1 MFLMIHF
8 ETAWNCL
15 CYVRGIFC
23 HQHKE
28 MTNWTMFKLNSSIQV
43 IWDHFWCFSIY
54 IICPTY
60 RLVYISI
67 YFVSIK
73 HFRRSPVETGTT
85 WLTDVRSCPCDYFQN
100 FHKIWILDLL
110 LVDKILVWNFISVL
124 YKFNVPSKKIFCC
137 IFVFIWGYFWRNSDV
152 YESL

>member
-1 MFLMIHF
+1 MAFERPQMNLNKNVKNRIPVKLFVPLHWQHSCVFDDSFL
-8 ETAWNCL
+8 ETVSAML
-15 CYVRGIFC
+15 VTYFV
-23 HQHKE
+23 
-28 MTNWTMFKLNSSIQV
+28 TNTRRWQIEPCSIQV

-100 FHKIWILDLL
+100 FHKIGSW
-110 LVDKILVWNFISVL
+110 
-124 YKFNVPSKKIFCC
+124 IFC
-137 IFVFIWGYFWRNSDV
+137 
-152 YESL
+152 